1 MRYRSGISL
10 WAIAVGVLI
19 GIGAGLYYAWQVD
32 PRVVTDVSPA
42 QLSRD
47 GKRNFVIAI
56 TVAWARDSRVE
67 VAGERLAALGLNWQ
81 DVANFA
87 CELAREGKASTNAGL
102 LTIRSMVQL
111 AGTQGAR
118 SCASDFVDI
127 KTSTPTITPTFITA
141 TPTQPPPPTKTPTPT
156 LGATYTPPA
165 PDISPTPTPEG
176 EFVVNVR
183 PFCDAE
189 GTLEIMVQQADG
201 SGIPGIAVRVERD
214 DGQGREVFFTG
225 LKPEKDL
232 GYADF
237 VMTADKRYIV
247 TLRDFREARTTVLNA
262 GPCSAESQQRAAY
275 RIIFR
280 RTVSR

>member
-1 MRYRSGISL
+1 MQQRGGISVWL
-10 WAIAVGVLI
+10 LVVGLLI

-47 GKRNFVIAI
+47 GKRNYVIAI

-67 VAGERLAALGLNWQ
+67 VAAERLAVLGLNWQ
-81 DVANFA
+81 DVADFA
-87 CELAREGKASTNAGL
+87 CELAREGKISTNAGL

-111 AGTQGAR
+111 AASQGTRG
-118 SCASDFVDI
+118 CASDFVDV
-127 KTSTPTITPTFITA
+127 KTSTPTVTPTFVTT
-141 TPTQPPPPTKTPTPT
+141 TPTSPPPPTKTPTPT

-165 PDISPTPTPEG
+165 PDVSPTATPEG

-183 PFCDAE
+183 PFCDAA
-189 GTLEIMVQQADG
+189 GTIEVTVQQSDG
-201 SGIPGIAVRVERD
+201 SGLPGIAVRVEQA

-237 VMTADKRYIV
+237 VMTTGNRYIV
-247 TLRDFREARTTVLNA
+247 SLRDFREARTTPLIA

-275 RIIFR
+275 RVTFR
-280 RTVSR
+280 RTIAR